1 MVSQRRVTEAASSP
15 SSSLTGR
22 AFERPAVPVRMML
35 ALAASIAIVAG
46 SPLVGALRQALLTHW
61 PAGYVPVLAAGVTLP
76 AIALL
81 VVSVRAAMLGHAEEA
96 RRWSRP
102 KLAAIAL
109 AFGLALLVGYLE
121 RTGDTNV
128 DVVEAFHFV
137 EFGALTC
144 LLAWAVAPLA
154 PGHAWVWGAAG
165 SIAVGALDEWTQ
177 WFVPNR
183 TGEIRDVGIDAVA
196 AVCGVLLVVA
206 LDIGGRT
213 DRRRIVRPLAVA
225 SAVTLLLAAACF
237 AVIHLGSVVQ
247 DAEAGSFRT
256 RFSGPALIELGQAR
270 ARRWGR
276 GPIPEQG
283 LFTEEDQ
290 YLSEALWHVRR
301 RNRAVEAADV
311 GTAWREERILERY
324 FAPILQVATVD
335 RPEGHALSAEQ
346 LAMIAGGR
354 AGAAAGTS
362 DASPIPIVAWSRGA
376 FWAWVAGAL
385 GVLAA
390 VAAFGGTRRRE
401 R

>member
-1 MVSQRRVTEAASSP
+1 MVSQRPVTEP
-15 SSSLTGR
+15 VSSSSTSVTGR
-22 AFERPAVPVRMML
+22 ASARPSVPVRLAL
-35 ALAASIAIVAG
+35 ALAASIVIVAG
-46 SPLVGALRQALLTHW
+46 SPLVGALRQALLTYW
-61 PAGYVPVLAAGVTLP
+61 PAGYVPVLAAGVMVP
-76 AIALL
+76 ALVLL
-81 VVSVRAAMLGHAEEA
+81 LVSVRAAMQGHADGP

-144 LLAWAVAPLA
+144 LVAWAVAPLA
-154 PGHAWVWGAAG
+154 SGHACVWGAAG

-196 AVCGVLLVVA
+196 AVCGVLLAVA

-213 DRRRIVRPLAVA
+213 KWRRIVRPLAVA
-225 SAVTLLLAAACF
+225 GAVTILLAAGCF

-247 DAEAGSFRT
+247 DAEAGTFRT
-256 RFSGPALIELGQAR
+256 RFAGPALIAFGQER

-311 GTAWREERILERY
+311 VAAWREERILETY
-324 FAPILQVATVD
+324 FAPILQVATAD

-346 LAMIAGGR
+346 LAMIEGGR
-354 AGAAAGTS
+354 ARAVGGTS

-376 FWAWVAGAL
+376 FWAWVGGAV